1 MIKHS
6 LSQSEKE
13 FIEQRGLMSEEDGQP
28 RILGRIWALLM
39 VMGEPIGAANISE
52 LLEVSRGSV
61 STNLK
66 LLDMMEILKKSTQ
79 PSSRETFYEIKE
91 QPYSSLVRGYIK
103 RMTANLDMMEKTI
116 AKIENPE
123 ARKRLKDLATF
134 YRLAEEYNQLLL
146 KRLEES

>member
-1 MIKHS
+1 MSKHN
-6 LSQSEKE
+6 LSQSEKD

-39 VMGEPIGAANISE
+39 VVGAPIGAGGISE

-79 PSSRETFYEIKE
+79 SGSRETFYEIKE

-103 RMTANLDMMEKTI
+103 RMSSNLEMMEKTI
-116 AKIENPE
+116 SKIENPE
-123 ARKRLKDLATF
+123 AKRRLKDLATF
-134 YRLAEEYNQLLL
+134 YRLAEENNQQLL
-146 KRLEES
+146 KKLEES